1 MDMSKGQ
8 TNSLFNSPG
17 KTPVNTTNTTNNAVN
32 TIKNTASTITNSVTN
47 SVQNMGN
54 KPETIIGLIIVI
66 IFAGLVAWLMYY
78 FVTKT
83 VFNQS
88 KLVASETK
96 LPVLCNK
103 INKFTLDYK
112 LPSGNGLKRT
122 YTFWIYIKDMAHQYY
137 KNVLYIGDE
146 DKLKDRSP
154 QIFLDKHK
162 NKLFIRFS
170 KKQDFYD
177 NEEVQ
182 DTMTWGSNGGGS
194 SIDEYFGDD
203 AEGVM
208 GPYSSTFRKY
218 MQQGVCIEYV
228 PIQRWV
234 HIGIVVNDYGTSTG
248 GSIATYVDGDLV
260 GIAGHGETMR
270 GYGEDLDGIY
280 KYDITNLDLDKNDKL
295 IVGGEHNT
303 ESTPGFAGLL
313 CKFTMFN
320 YDLNDRDIHNNYN
333 EGPIDNFMA
342 KLGLGAYGVRSPI
355 YKIH

>member
-1 MDMSKGQ
+1 MDIPKGQ

-17 KTPVNTTNTTNNAVN
+17 RASAGITNTATNAVR
-32 TIKNTASTITNSVTN
+32 NTASTVTNTIKN

-66 IFAGLVAWLMYY
+66 IFAGIVAWLMYR

-88 KLVASETK
+88 KLVVSGTK
-96 LPVLCNK
+96 IPVLCNK
-103 INKFTLDYK
+103 LNKFSLDYK

-122 YTFWIYIKDMAHQYY
+122 YTFWIYIKDMAHQYF
-137 KNVLYIGDE
+137 KNVLYIGNE
-146 DKLKDRSP
+146 TQLKDRSP
-154 QIFLDKHK
+154 QIFLDKQK

-170 KKQDFYD
+170 KKQDFYNKD
-177 NEEVQ
+177 QYQ
-182 DTMTWGSNGGGS
+182 DSVEWGENGGGS
-194 SIDEYFGDD
+194 SIEEFFQSG
-203 AEGVM
+203 AEGVL
-208 GPYSSTFRKY
+208 GPYTSKFKDY
-218 MQQGVCIEYV
+218 MKQGVCIEYV

-234 HIGIVVNDYGTSTG
+234 HIGIVINDYGTSTG

-260 GIAGHGETMR
+260 GIAGQGETMR
-270 GYGEDLDGIY
+270 GLGEDLDGVH
-280 KYDITNLDLDKNDKL
+280 KYDITNLDLDKNDNL
-295 IVGGEHNT
+295 IVGGEHDPDT
-303 ESTPGFAGLL
+303 TPGFAGLL

-342 KLGLGAYGVRSPI
+342 KLGLGAYGVRNPI
-355 YKIH
+355 YKMN

>member
-1 MDMSKGQ
+1 MDIPKGQ

-17 KTPVNTTNTTNNAVN
+17 RASAGITNTATNAVRNTASNVTN
-32 TIKNTASTITNSVTN
+32 TIKN

-66 IFAGLVAWLMYY
+66 IFAGIVAWLMYR

-88 KLVASETK
+88 KLVVSGTK
-96 LPVLCNK
+96 IPVLCNK
-103 INKFTLDYK
+103 LNKFSLDYK

-122 YTFWIYIKDMAHQYY
+122 YTFWIYIKDMAHQYF
-137 KNVLYIGDE
+137 KNVLYIGNE
-146 DKLKDRSP
+146 TQLKDRSP
-154 QIFLDKHK
+154 QIFLDKQK

-170 KKQDFYD
+170 KKQDFYNKD
-177 NEEVQ
+177 QYQ
-182 DTMTWGSNGGGS
+182 DSVEWGENGGGS
-194 SIDEYFGDD
+194 SIEEFFQSG
-203 AEGVM
+203 AEGVL
-208 GPYSSTFRKY
+208 GPYTSKFKDY
-218 MQQGVCIEYV
+218 MKQGVCIEYV

-234 HIGIVVNDYGTSTG
+234 HIGIVINDYGTSTG

-260 GIAGHGETMR
+260 GIAGQGETMR
-270 GYGEDLDGIY
+270 GLGEDLDGVH
-280 KYDITNLDLDKNDKL
+280 KYDITNLDLDKNDNL
-295 IVGGEHNT
+295 IVGGEHDPDT
-303 ESTPGFAGLL
+303 TPGFAGLL

-342 KLGLGAYGVRSPI
+342 KLGLGAYGVRNPI
-355 YKIH
+355 YKMN

>member
-1 MDMSKGQ
+1 M
-8 TNSLFNSPG
+8 
-17 KTPVNTTNTTNNAVN
+17 
-32 TIKNTASTITNSVTN
+32 
-47 SVQNMGN
+47 QNIGN
-54 KPETIIGLIIVI
+54 KPETIIGLIVVI
-66 IFAGLVAWLMYY
+66 IFAGIVAWLMYR
-78 FVTKT
+78 FVTQT

-88 KLVASETK
+88 KLVVSETK

-103 INKFTLDYK
+103 LNKFTLDYK

-122 YTFWIYIKDMAHQYY
+122 YTFWIYIKDMAHQYF
-137 KNVLYIGDE
+137 KNVLYIGSE
-146 DKLKDRSP
+146 TQLKDRSP
-154 QIFLDKHK
+154 QIFLDKQK

-170 KKQDFYD
+170 KKQDFYKTD
-177 NEEVQ
+177 GYQ
-182 DTMTWGSNGGGS
+182 DSIEWGDDDGGP
-194 SIDEYFGDD
+194 SIDGFFQEG
-203 AEGVM
+203 AESAL
-208 GPYSSTFRKY
+208 GPYTSKFKNY
-218 MQQGVCIEYV
+218 MKQGVCIEYV

-234 HIGIVVNDYGTSTG
+234 HIGIVINDYGTSTG

-270 GYGEDLDGIY
+270 GLGEDLDGVH
-280 KYDITNLDLDKNDKL
+280 KYDITNLELDKNDYL
-295 IVGGEHNT
+295 VVGGEHDPDT
-303 ESTPGFAGLL
+303 TPGFAGLL

>member
-1 MDMSKGQ
+1 MSNIPKGQ
-8 TNSLFNSPG
+8 SNSLFNSPVA
-17 KTPVNTTNTTNNAVN
+17 TNIANTATSAVKNTATNVTN
-32 TIKNTASTITNSVTN
+32 TIKD

-54 KPETIIGLIIVI
+54 KPETIIGLIVVI
-66 IFAGLVAWLMYY
+66 IFAGIVAWLMYR
-78 FVTKT
+78 FVTQT

-88 KLVASETK
+88 KLVVSETK

-103 INKFTLDYK
+103 LNKFTLDYK

-122 YTFWIYIKDMAHQYY
+122 YTFWIYIKDMAHQYF
-137 KNVLYIGDE
+137 KNVLYIGSE
-146 DKLKDRSP
+146 TQLKDRSP
-154 QIFLDKHK
+154 QIFLDKQK

-170 KKQDFYD
+170 KKQDFYKTD
-177 NEEVQ
+177 GYQ
-182 DTMTWGSNGGGS
+182 DSIEWGDDNGGP
-194 SIDEYFGDD
+194 SIDRFFQEG
-203 AEGVM
+203 AESAL
-208 GPYSSTFRKY
+208 GPYTTKFKNY
-218 MQQGVCIEYV
+218 MKQGVCIEYV

-234 HIGIVVNDYGTSTG
+234 HIGIVINDYGTSTG

-270 GYGEDLDGIY
+270 GLGEDLDGVH
-280 KYDITNLDLDKNDKL
+280 KYDITNLELDKNDYL
-295 IVGGEHNT
+295 VVGGEHDPDT
-303 ESTPGFAGLL
+303 TPGFAGLL

>member
-1 MDMSKGQ
+1 MDNIPKGQ

-17 KTPVNTTNTTNNAVN
+17 KAYVTNASNAV
-32 TIKNTASTITNSVTN
+32 KNTASTVRDTITNSM
-47 SVQNMGN
+47 QNMGN

-66 IFAGLVAWLMYY
+66 IFAGIIAWLMYR

-88 KLVASETK
+88 KLVVSGTK
-96 LPVLCNK
+96 IPVLCNK
-103 INKFTLDYK
+103 LNNLSLDYK

-122 YTFWIYIKDMAHQYY
+122 YTFWIYIKDMAHQYF
-137 KNVLYIGDE
+137 KNVLYIGNE
-146 DKLKDRSP
+146 GQLKDRSP
-154 QIFLDKHK
+154 QIFLDKQK

-170 KKQDFYD
+170 KKQDFY
-177 NEEVQ
+177 NKEQYQ
-182 DTMTWGSNGGGS
+182 DSVEWGSNGGGA
-194 SIDEYFGDD
+194 SIEEFFQEG
-203 AEGVM
+203 AESIL
-208 GPYSSTFRKY
+208 GPYTSKFKDY
-218 MQQGVCIEYV
+218 MKQGVCIEYV

-234 HIGIVVNDYGTSTG
+234 HIGIVINDYGTSTG

-270 GYGEDLDGIY
+270 GLGEDLDNVH
-280 KYDITNLDLDKNDKL
+280 KYDITNLDLDKTDNL
-295 IVGGEHNT
+295 IIGGEHDPDT
-303 ESTPGFAGLL
+303 TPGFAGLL

-342 KLGLGAYGVRSPI
+342 KLGLGAYGVRNPV

>member
-1 MDMSKGQ
+1 MDIPKGQ

-17 KTPVNTTNTTNNAVN
+17 RASAGITNTATNAVR
-32 TIKNTASTITNSVTN
+32 NTASTVTNTIKN

-66 IFAGLVAWLMYY
+66 IFAGIVAWLMYR
-78 FVTKT
+78 FVTST

-88 KLVASETK
+88 KLVVSGTK
-96 LPVLCNK
+96 IPILCNK
-103 INKFTLDYK
+103 LNKLSLDYD

-122 YTFWIYIKDMAHQYY
+122 YTFWIYIKDMAHQYF
-137 KNVLYIGDE
+137 KNVLYIGNE
-146 DKLKDRSP
+146 TQLKDRSP
-154 QIFLDKHK
+154 QIFLDKQK

-170 KKQDFYD
+170 KKQDFYNKD
-177 NEEVQ
+177 QYQ
-182 DTMTWGSNGGGS
+182 DSIEWGENGGGG
-194 SIDEYFGDD
+194 SIDEFFQSG
-203 AEGVM
+203 AEGVL
-208 GPYSSTFRKY
+208 GPYTSRFKNY
-218 MQQGVCIEYV
+218 MKQGVCIEYV

-234 HIGIVVNDYGTSTG
+234 HIGIVINDYGTSTG

-270 GYGEDLDGIY
+270 GLGEDLDGVN
-280 KYDITNLDLDKNDKL
+280 KYDITNLDLDKNDNL
-295 IVGGEHNT
+295 IVGGEHDPD
-303 ESTPGFAGLL
+303 STPGFAGLL

-342 KLGLGAYGVRSPI
+342 KLGLGAYGVRNPI
-355 YKIH
+355 YKMH

>member
-1 MDMSKGQ
+1 MDISKGQ

-17 KTPVNTTNTTNNAVN
+17 TAPGGITNTATNLV
-32 TIKNTASTITNSVTN
+32 KNTASTVTNTIKN

-54 KPETIIGLIIVI
+54 KPETIIGLVIVI
-66 IFAGLVAWLMYY
+66 IFAGIVAWLMYR

-88 KLVASETK
+88 KLVASGTK
-96 LPVLCNK
+96 IPVLCNK
-103 INKFTLDYK
+103 LNKFSLDYK

-122 YTFWIYIKDMAHQYY
+122 YTFWIYIKDMAHQYF
-137 KNVLYIGDE
+137 KNVLYIGNE
-146 DKLKDRSP
+146 TQLKDRSP
-154 QIFLDKHK
+154 QIFLDKQK

-170 KKQDFYD
+170 KKQDFYNKD
-177 NEEVQ
+177 QYQ
-182 DTMTWGSNGGGS
+182 DSIEWGENGGGA
-194 SIDEYFGDD
+194 SIDEFFQSG
-203 AEGVM
+203 AEGVL
-208 GPYSSTFRKY
+208 GPYTSKFKDY
-218 MQQGVCIEYV
+218 MKQGVCIEYV

-234 HIGIVVNDYGTSTG
+234 HIGIVINDYGTSTG

-260 GIAGHGETMR
+260 GIAGHGETIR
-270 GYGEDLDGIY
+270 GLGEDLDGVH
-280 KYDITNLDLDKNDKL
+280 KYDITNLDLDKNENL
-295 IVGGEHNT
+295 VVGGEHDPDT
-303 ESTPGFAGLL
+303 TPGFAGLL

-355 YKIH
+355 YKMH